1 MAGGSLLVRWGSPMP
16 RAMQRWPGWASAFA
30 CGVLVGLA
38 ILAGLGSLL
47 ATAALT
53 ARPAVFLAAG
63 WAVFALGTA
72 VAARIGCAPRWR
84 WPVAACS
91 IVALS
96 AIAGGALLRPRLATA
111 PPPPPEA
118 EWMPLPGGARLAY
131 LEIPAV
137 QPVHATP
144 VIFLH
149 GGPGMADMAGDA
161 PYLRGLAADG
171 FDVYLYD
178 QLGVGQSSR
187 VADPADYTLP
197 RGVSDL
203 NSFRKAIHAA
213 RVDLIGYSWGATL
226 ASAYLAAHADRVAK
240 IVFVSPAAMAGQTN
254 DLIGLLQRL
263 DAPHL
268 WALSR
273 QALAPRALIAW
284 MLAQV
289 NPRAARAFAGN
300 AEMDAR
306 FRAAIAALS
315 PAFFCH
321 PPPRTTGGHPGFY
334 ALAMLLRPLASRGTD
349 PHAALRHV
357 ETPALIL
364 KGQCDYLD
372 WATALD
378 YRDTLVNSR
387 LVYLPG
393 AGHRLFAERPRAF
406 VASVAAF
413 LEGKALPFA
422 AVTGSAPPPGYA
434 GP

>member
-1 MAGGSLLVRWGSPMP
+1 MP
-16 RAMQRWPGWASAFA
+16 PLHHARRRWPGLARAFA
-30 CGVLVGLA
+30 CGLLVGLA
-38 ILAGLGSLL
+38 LLAGLGALL
-47 ATAALT
+47 VTAALT
-53 ARPAVFLAAG
+53 ARPALFLAVG
-63 WAVFALGTA
+63 WVVFALGITA
-72 VAARIGCAPRWR
+72 ATRLACAPRWR
-84 WPVAACS
+84 WPVAACLVGAMS
-91 IVALS
+91 AIGGVALS
-96 AIAGGALLRPRLATA
+96 RPGLARAA
-111 PPPPPEA
+111 PPAPGT
-118 EWMPLPGGARLAY
+118 EWMRLPGGGQLAY

-137 QPVHATP
+137 QPIHAVP

-149 GGPGMADMAGDA
+149 GGPGMADMAGDVR
-161 PYLRGLAADG
+161 YLRGLAADG

-187 VADPADYTLP
+187 LSNPADYTLA
-197 RGVSDL
+197 RGVADL
-203 NSFRKAIHAA
+203 NSFREAIHAA

-226 ASAYLAAHADRVAK
+226 AAAYLAAHANHVAK

-254 DLIGLLQRL
+254 DLFGLLQRL
-263 DAPHL
+263 DAAHL
-268 WALSR
+268 WALAR

-289 NPRAARAFAGN
+289 NPRAAHAFAGN

-306 FRAAIAALS
+306 FRAAIAALG

-321 PPPRTTGGHPGFY
+321 APPEATGGHPGFY
-334 ALAMLLRPLASRGTD
+334 ALAMLLRPLASRGID
-349 PHAALRHV
+349 PHAALRHL

-372 WATALD
+372 WASALD
-378 YRDTLVNSR
+378 YRETLANSR

-406 VASVAAF
+406 AGTLTAF
-413 LEGKALPFA
+413 LEGKPLPFP

-434 GP
+434 GPAGTLR